1 MKHKKDWV
9 SSRSQCEHCHHI
21 LAAYDLIPIFS
32 WLWLRGR
39 CRYCRET
46 LGWQHPVQEA
56 TLALAFI
63 VSYVYWPYVFNAKG
77 LTLFVFWLVFLTG
90 FLALVVY
97 DLKWMLLPNKIVY
110 PLIALATVQTLAVV
124 FAFDGGL
131 NSLREAALGFLISGG
146 LFYALFQLSGG
157 KWIGGGDVKLGMLL
171 GIVVGG
177 PSKSLLLLFLASLSG
192 SAVAVPLLLSGRAT
206 KTTRVPFGPF
216 LIIAGVVVQ
225 LFGAALIDWYNRILV
240 VGG

>member
-1 MKHKKDWV
+1 
-9 SSRSQCEHCHHI
+9 
-21 LAAYDLIPIFS
+21 
-32 WLWLRGR
+32 
-39 CRYCRET
+39 
-46 LGWQHPVQEA
+46 
-56 TLALAFI
+56 
-63 VSYVYWPYVFNAKG
+63 

-110 PLIALATVQTLAVV
+110 PLIALATVQTLTIV

-146 LFYALFQLSGG
+146 LFYILFQLSGG

-225 LFGAALIDWYNRILV
+225 LFGAALIDWYKHNFLLLT
-240 VGG
+240 